1 MAVHPPA
8 CRPRFRPPGPIGRIH
23 LRSFR
28 HPQTASPSSEPVGRA
43 PGHGVAALKSVLNN
57 EFIAYELDKSTVI
70 HINGDDGEVTELGQG
85 LDVFF
90 ETVADAWP
98 SA

>member
-1 MAVHPPA
+1 M
-8 CRPRFRPPGPIGRIH
+8 
-23 LRSFR
+23 
-28 HPQTASPSSEPVGRA
+28 
-43 PGHGVAALKSVLNN
+43 LNN